1 MKCKFLTVAS
11 ILLIL
16 VLAACAQPT
25 NVAPTNSVA
34 SPTTV
39 TPTDSATEPQQ
50 SKPEAGKATLIGKVV
65 SLRDGLPMANTV
77 VRLAEVFRQGD
88 EGAFVLDGAYS
99 PGDITD
105 EQGRFA
111 IENVDVKEYVIVV
124 GDVYDKYQ
132 IIGEP
137 DNSAKVF
144 QAVEDEILDVGELQV
159 DLTK

>member
-1 MKCKFLTVAS
+1 MKCKLLAIAS
-11 ILLIL
+11 IVLIL
-16 VLAACAQPT
+16 ILAACAQPT
-25 NVAPTNSVA
+25 TVAPTNSVA
-34 SPTTV
+34 SPTSV
-39 TPTDSATEPQQ
+39 VPTDSTTEPQI
-50 SKPEAGKATLIGKVV
+50 STPETGKATLIGKVV
-65 SLRDGLPMANTV
+65 SLRDGLPMPNTI
-77 VRLAEVFRQGD
+77 VRLAEVYRQGD

-105 EQGRFA
+105 EQGSFA

-137 DNSAKVF
+137 NNAAKVF
-144 QAVEDEILDVGELQV
+144 QAVADEILDVGELQV

>member
-1 MKCKFLTVAS
+1 MKCKLLSVAS
-11 ILLIL
+11 FFLIFL
-16 VLAACAQPT
+16 LAACAQPT
-25 NVAPTNSVA
+25 TVVPTNSVA
-34 SPTTV
+34 SPTTIA
-39 TPTDSATEPQQ
+39 PTDSATEPQQ
-50 SKPEAGKATLIGKVV
+50 SKPEAGKATLIGIVV

-77 VRLAEVFRQGD
+77 VRLAEVYRQGD

-105 EQGRFA
+105 EQGNFA
-111 IENVDVKEYVIVV
+111 IENVDAKEYVIVI

-137 DNSAKVF
+137 NDEAKVF
-144 QAVEDEILDVGELQV
+144 LAVENEILDVGELQV

>member
-1 MKCKFLTVAS
+1 MKCKLIAFLL

-16 VLAACAQPT
+16 TLSACAQPAI
-25 NVAPTNSVA
+25 VAPTITVA
-34 SPTTV
+34 PTTTQTELQKS
-39 TPTDSATEPQQ
+39 TPDT
-50 SKPEAGKATLIGKVV
+50 GKATVIGKVV

-77 VRLAEVFRQGD
+77 VRLAEVYRQGD

-105 EQGRFA
+105 EQGSFT
-111 IENVDVKEYVIVV
+111 IENVDAKEYVIVV

-132 IIGEP
+132 IIAEP
-137 DNSAKVF
+137 NDEAKVF
-144 QAVEDEILDVGELQV
+144 LAVEDEILDVGELQV

>member
-1 MKCKFLTVAS
+1 MKCKLLAVTS
-11 ILLIL
+11 IFLIL
-16 VLAACAQPT
+16 ILAACAQPT
-25 NVAPTNSVA
+25 NVVPTPSVA
-34 SPTTV
+34 SPTTIA
-39 TPTDSATEPQQ
+39 PTDSANEPQQ

-65 SLRDGLPMANTV
+65 SLRDGSPMANTV
-77 VRLAEVFRQGD
+77 VRLAEVYRQGD

-105 EQGRFA
+105 EHGDFA

-137 DNSAKVF
+137 NNAAKVF
-144 QAVEDEILDVGELQV
+144 QTVEDEILDVGELQV